1 MREANVRLKII
12 LVLSALALVIVLIIG
27 NRTADLLAIERT
39 SLQTS
44 DRVPVLVELF
54 TSEGCSSCPPAD
66 QLLAQLEQTQPIDG
80 VEVIALS
87 EHVDYW
93 NRLGWTD
100 PYSSPAFSLRQSE
113 YARVFGVEDVY
124 TPQMIVDGR
133 AQFTGSNSTR
143 ARDAISNA
151 AREPKA
157 TVQVKRGSE
166 DTRKGAI
173 ALDVSVSN
181 LPAIGNDAEVLMAI
195 TESGLSSSVAR
206 GENKGRNLS
215 HIAVV
220 RKLMSLGKIDLNNGA
235 GFTAKETV
243 RIEKTWKRENLR
255 AVVFVQERKSKQVR
269 GVCAVRLTN

>member
-1 MREANVRLKII
+1 VIVGNSAAD
-12 LVLSALALVIVLIIG
+12 LSAAVGG
-27 NRTADLLAIERT
+27 NR
-39 SLQTS
+39 QTGAK
-44 DRVPVLVELF
+44 RVPVLVELF

-80 VEVIALS
+80 AEVIALS

-113 YARVFGVEDVY
+113 YARVFGIEDIY

-133 AQFTGSNSTR
+133 SQFTGSNQAR
-143 ARDAISNA
+143 AREAITSA

-157 TVQVKRGSE
+157 VVNINLRSE
-166 DTRKGAI
+166 DSRKASI
-173 ALDVSVSN
+173 EVNVSVSDLSGAAN
-181 LPAIGNDAEVLMAI
+181 EAEALLAI

-215 HIAVV
+215 HVAVV
-220 RKLMSLGKIDLNNGA
+220 RKLVWLGKIDFNKGA
-235 GFTAKETV
+235 GFSVQQTV
-243 RIEKTWKRENLR
+243 KVEKTWKRENLK

-269 GVCAVRLTN
+269 GVGSVRLTN

>member
-1 MREANVRLKII
+1 MRLNF
-12 LVLSALALVIVLIIG
+12 VLMLIVAALATVLVIASE
-27 NRTADLLAIERT
+27 RAEPSAIERT
-39 SLQTS
+39 DLQTS
-44 DRVPVLVELF
+44 GARVPILVELF

-80 VEVIALS
+80 AEVIALS

-113 YARVFGVEDVY
+113 YARVFAIEDIY
-124 TPQMIVDGR
+124 TPQMVVDGR
-133 AQFTGSNSTR
+133 AQFTGSNATR
-143 ARDAISNA
+143 AREAIANA
-151 AREPKA
+151 SRDPKA
-157 TVQVKRGSE
+157 NVTLKLGSE
-166 DTRKGAI
+166 DSPKASVS
-173 ALDVSVSN
+173 LDVSVSSMPGIN
-181 LPAIGNDAEVLMAI
+181 NEAEVLMAI
-195 TESGLSSSVAR
+195 AESGLSSSVAR

-220 RKLMSLGKIDLNNGA
+220 RKLMSLGKIDLNKAA

-243 RIEKTWKRENLR
+243 RIEKTWKRENLK

-269 GVCAVRLTN
+269 GVGSVQLGM